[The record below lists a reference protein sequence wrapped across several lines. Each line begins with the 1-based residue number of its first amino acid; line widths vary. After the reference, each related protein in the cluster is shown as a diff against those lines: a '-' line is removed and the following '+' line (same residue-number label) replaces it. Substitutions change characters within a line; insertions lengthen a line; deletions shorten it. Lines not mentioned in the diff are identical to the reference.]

1 MQSSAFSLETISHLL
16 FDPTQVIPQYLQEMR
31 TGCLIIRS
39 GSVSWFAYIDYG
51 QLMYVTHSVEP
62 IDRLDSQLRRLSR
75 RIPALSSEVRT
86 NLRLSLVPNWDLN
99 SPLRPDV
106 KGISL
111 LIQDALLS
119 EAEISALL
127 LEMSREAL
135 ESLMLSQESIYTFV
149 ETQSPF
155 SVGMPIDFGALVLE
169 CRQRIAAWQ
178 AFGPHLWSPYQR
190 PYLFSQSQSNKLT
203 PERQAQLG
211 KLLKGFSLRHLAILL
226 DQDELKLIKS
236 LYPLIVDKAIL
247 LRDPQSPF
255 DELPSFLNLPAPE
268 NTSSVNIPGLPSLES
283 GNALD
288 SLPQVNS
295 ATQTYRVACI
305 DDSPAMLQTIE
316 QFLGKENLSLF
327 LINESVKALIEVMR
341 IKPDLIL
348 LDVGMPK
355 VDGYELCRLLRK
367 HTLFKS
373 TPIIMV
379 TGNTGLIDRA
389 RAKLVG
395 ATDYM
400 TKPFTQ
406 HDLLKMVFR
415 HLS

>member
-1 MQSSAFSLETISHLL
+1 MQPSAFSLETMIHQTL
-16 FDPTQVIPQYLQEMR
+16 DPSQVIQQYLQDMH
-31 TGCLIIRS
+31 TGCLIIK
-39 GSVSWFAYIDYG
+39 GESVSWFAFVDFG
-51 QLMYVTHSVEP
+51 QLMYITQSVEP

-75 RIPALSSEVRT
+75 RIPDLTADVRT
-86 NLRLSLVPNWDLN
+86 HIRLSLEPTKDLS
-99 SPLRPDV
+99 SPLRPDI

-111 LIQDALLS
+111 LIEEAILS
-119 EAEISALL
+119 EKEICALL

-135 ESLMLSQESIYTFV
+135 ESLLLSQEHTYTFV
-149 ETQSPF
+149 NTQSPF
-155 SVGMPIDFGALVLE
+155 YIGQPIDFGALVLE

-178 AFGPHLWSPYQR
+178 AFAPHLWSPYQR

-211 KLLKGFSLRHLAILL
+211 KLLKGFSFRHLAILL
-226 DQDELKLIKS
+226 DQDELKLIRS
-236 LYPLIVDKAIL
+236 LYPLIADKAIL
-247 LRDPQSPF
+247 LRDPQPPY
-255 DELPSFLNLPAPE
+255 DALPNFSNLPVQE
-268 NTSSVNIPGLPSLES
+268 DTSSANISVAPLSEA
-283 GNALD
+283 GNTLD
-288 SLPQVNS
+288 SLPQAS
-295 ATQTYRVACI
+295 TETQTYRVACI

-367 HTLFKS
+367 HTLFRS

-406 HDLLKMVFR
+406 HELLKMVFR
-415 HLS
+415 YLS